1 MEQGPTWT
9 GIGQEL
15 EVKLSVPVYVL
26 FLLFL
31 GVLPTSECREVE
43 LINIIRIG
51 LSPLAARGGIET
63 PAANEDIL

>member
-15 EVKLSVPVYVL
+15 EVKLSVYVL

-63 PAANEDIL
+63 PAAKEDIL